1 MQSLTMQIFVKC
13 RMYLKLER
21 NYYSSHKNV
30 WWALSG
36 WLYFTCSM
44 WLWDLLQLNKT
55 FASWAVGG
63 LHYSHMT
70 IFIISCLF
78 FLSFFSILM
87 ENVKQETTVPEAPA
101 SYASTVSPKNE
112 SEKLKSKVC
121 WWRRILGWKKVRL
134 SELKIE
140 HYVFSAVLTYNWY
153 MDKICICIYMFNIQ
167 QKTSCASVAECESAD
182 TEQLCSGS
190 EKRYNDI

>member
-1 MQSLTMQIFVKC
+1 
-13 RMYLKLER
+13 
-21 NYYSSHKNV
+21 
-30 WWALSG
+30 
-36 WLYFTCSM
+36 
-44 WLWDLLQLNKT
+44 
-55 FASWAVGG
+55 
-63 LHYSHMT
+63 
-70 IFIISCLF
+70 
-78 FLSFFSILM
+78 M

-140 HYVFSAVLTYNWY
+140 HYVFSAVLTYKWY
-153 MDKICICIYMFNIQ
+153 KDKICIYIYMFNIQ
-167 QKTSCASVAECESAD
+167 QKTSCASVTESESAD